1 MKINSIKKPL
11 SWLLAPTALWM
22 ILLLTILSPTVLSAA
37 DYQFER
43 NLTYRPDAEESLQ
56 KACQVDIAYLP
67 NQTNAPVIVWFHG
80 GGLTGGKRELPKE
93 LRAEG
98 IITVGVEYR
107 LSPEVEIDEILDDAA
122 ASVAWTFKNI
132 SRYGGSP
139 EKIYLAGHSAGG
151 YLVSLITLDK
161 SRLAKYDIDAN
172 QLAGVIPY
180 SGHAITHFNTR
191 HRMGMPPWQAII
203 DKTAPIYHVRPDAPP
218 ILIISEDREKELYGR
233 YEESAFF
240 WRMLKLCGHP
250 QVTLYELDGF
260 DHGSMCKPAHELALR
275 FIREQESRKK

>member
-1 MKINSIKKPL
+1 MKK
-11 SWLLAPTALWM
+11 LLALALVFA
-22 ILLLTILSPTVLSAA
+22 SVLDCAA
-37 DYQFER
+37 DLKKIESDLPYQSENSDEYISER
-43 NLTYRPDAEESLQ
+43 CKLDIFAPEN
-56 KACQVDIAYLP
+56 KADKKL
-67 NQTNAPVIVWFHG
+67 PVIVWFHG

-191 HRMGMPPWQAII
+191 HRMGMPPWQAMI

-218 ILIISEDREKELYGR
+218 ILIISGDREKELYGR